1 MSPKRRHQTLLDELF
16 WSAET
21 KPPHLVSEIKREDP
35 QLQITYIPIDLVYF
49 NHGAVQRSAFTG
61 ALLGHGGA
69 DVPLPAR
76 PEPAGIIIM
85 CAVGGGEASLL
96 LPGGTATTDVLV
108 PSLVGQ
114 YRVDP
119 GHYHLEASESVPGCE
134 GVKGQRLVVGSAESF
149 FLTV

>member
-1 MSPKRRHQTLLDELF
+1 MFPAQKQNLLTSSVRLRERH
-16 WSAET
+16 
-21 KPPHLVSEIKREDP
+21 P
-35 QLQITYIPIDLVYF
+35 QFQITYIPIDLIYF
-49 NHGAVQRSAFTG
+49 NHRAVQRSTFAG

-85 CAVGGGEASLL
+85 CAVGGGGASLL

-114 YRVDP
+114 YCDNPR
-119 GHYHLEASESVPGCE
+119 HYHLEASESV
-134 GVKGQRLVVGSAESF
+134 
-149 FLTV
+149 